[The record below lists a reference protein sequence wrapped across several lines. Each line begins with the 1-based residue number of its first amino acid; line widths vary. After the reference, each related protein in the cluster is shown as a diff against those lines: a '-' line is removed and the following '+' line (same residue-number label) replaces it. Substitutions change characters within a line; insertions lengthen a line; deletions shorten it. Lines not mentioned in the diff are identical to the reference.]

1 MANCTLKCSTFYFIG
16 YLSLACHLIEFVN
29 SSEIWK
35 TFITLV
41 LQNSVKLFGVCLEC
55 FWIVKFLC
63 KANKLSYQF
72 NNAFKSFLQVEV
84 FSLSHR
90 STGIKAFVKRQI
102 NSFNCIWLSLIT
114 RQRLILTHNI
124 WSSDALRA
132 APLVRGHSNLCQ
144 HFRV

>member
-1 MANCTLKCSTFYFIG
+1 MFNFLFHIGWSSFFWVLHVIFRVRKTLQRYERR
-16 YLSLACHLIEFVN
+16 SLH
-29 SSEIWK
+29 WYYK
-35 TFITLV
+35 TV
-41 LQNSVKLFGVCLEC
+41 LKLFVVCLEC
-55 FWIVKFLC
+55 FWIGKFLC

-90 STGIKAFVKRQI
+90 STGIKDLVKRQI

-114 RQRLILTHNI
+114 QQRLILTHNI
-124 WSSDALRA
+124 WSSDALKA